1 MKISIISPVYMAA
14 SLVDQLVQRN
24 IEEVSK
30 ITEDYE
36 IILVEDGGKDNSW
49 EKILQNCSKY
59 KQVKGIKLSR
69 NFGQHYAITAGI
81 SKATGDYIIL
91 MDYDLQDDPV
101 YIHKLIEEVKKGND
115 IVFTT
120 RSERKHNAI
129 KRFNSWL
136 YNRLFKLFSN
146 DNYDIQVGSLVIF
159 SNRVSKAFLS
169 LKEKDRLYIQFLKWV
184 GYKSSTIKVEHR
196 ERPSGTSS
204 YNFVKLISLGIQ
216 GWTSHSNKLLKL
228 STYMGFSLSLIS
240 FLLGVMVLIKYLLF
254 KLQPGWPSLIIAL
267 LFSTGLILMSIGVAG
282 IYIGKI
288 FEQVK
293 NRPLFIIEEELNLH
307 ER

>member
-1 MKISIISPVYMAA
+1 
-14 SLVDQLVQRN
+14 
-24 IEEVSK
+24 
-30 ITEDYE
+30 
-36 IILVEDGGKDNSW
+36 
-49 EKILQNCSKY
+49 
-59 KQVKGIKLSR
+59 
-69 NFGQHYAITAGI
+69 
-81 SKATGDYIIL
+81 
-91 MDYDLQDDPV
+91 MDCDLQDDPV

-136 YNRLFKLFSN
+136 YNRLFKLFSD

-184 GYKSSTIKVEHR
+184 GYKSSTIKVEHK

-204 YNFVKLISLGIQ
+204 YNFGKLISLGIQ

-288 FEQVK
+288 FEQIK